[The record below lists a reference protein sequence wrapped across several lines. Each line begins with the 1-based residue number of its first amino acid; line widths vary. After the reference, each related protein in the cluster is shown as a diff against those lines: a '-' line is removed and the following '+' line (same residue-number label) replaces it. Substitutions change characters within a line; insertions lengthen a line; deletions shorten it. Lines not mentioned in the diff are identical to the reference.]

1 MGVLGIVLLVVFVI
15 IAVFLILLVLIQNE
29 EGGSIG
35 GIFAGG
41 SGSAF
46 GSRSGNVLTKATSFL
61 GALFLILCL
70 GLALLNRSPAISGV
84 EQAARELGTSEKPT
98 WFLPPEETT
107 PSGEEAV
114 IEETVPVVE
123 EGTATEASLPVV
135 EQQPAAVTN
144 PPVNGQQPFIVSPP
158 IVEQESPLVPDS
170 SGE

>member
-1 MGVLGIVLLVVFVI
+1 MNVLGIILLVVFVI

-70 GLALLNRSPAISGV
+70 GLALLNRSPAVSAGV

-98 WFLPPEETT
+98 WFLPPEE
-107 PSGEEAV
+107 GAA
-114 IEETVPVVE
+114 IEGTVPVVE
-123 EGTATEASLPVV
+123 EGTAAEASLPLT
-135 EQQPAAVTN
+135 EEEPAAV
-144 PPVNGQQPFIVSPP
+144 VSPP
-158 IVEQESPLVPDS
+158 VVEPESLEVPDVLQD
-170 SGE
+170 